1 MILTTSLER
10 RQRIMS
16 DSDDARRTSARTRNA
31 RAQQLTEVASRAQ
44 HLVDSRPPGPYQLK
58 WCQEALYVGDLTAL
72 AAVSLRRPA
81 GRAPESD
88 RV

>member
-1 MILTTSLER
+1 
-10 RQRIMS
+10 MS
-16 DSDDARRTSARTRNA
+16 DSDDAQRTSARTRNA
-31 RAQQLTEVASRAQ
+31 AAQQLTASVASRAQ

-81 GRAPESD
+81 GRGPESD

>member
-1 MILTTSLER
+1 
-10 RQRIMS
+10 MS
-16 DSDDARRTSARTRNA
+16 DSDDARRASARTRNA
-31 RAQQLTEVASRAQ
+31 RAQQLTAYVASRAQ

>member
-1 MILTTSLER
+1 
-10 RQRIMS
+10 MS

-31 RAQQLTEVASRAQ
+31 RAQQLVAHVASRAE
-44 HLVDSRPPGPYQLK
+44 HLVDSGPPGAYQLK

-72 AAVSLRRPA
+72 ASVSVRPPA
-81 GRAPESD
+81 GRPPESD